1 MKRRM
6 KSVTAINALVGLVA
20 TTSLI
25 ALAPTAHAVTSAPGK
40 SCAPSA
46 LGVQASYK
54 DAKEG
59 QQTLTCG
66 RIGKKYLWVI
76 TKVTIPANLDSKY
89 IKITGDTST
98 GAVLGKPKGQPPTSL
113 FSADIVIGGGATV
126 AAGASVT
133 VHYTLMAWS
142 TGKIVESS
150 WTSGQPA
157 SFPLS
162 GVIKGWQEGIPGMRE
177 GGRRLLIVPPA
188 LGYGATATGPIAANE
203 TLIFVVDLI
212 KAG

>member
-25 ALAPTAHAVTSAPGK
+25 ALAPTAHAATSAPGK

-66 RIGKKYLWVI
+66 RI
-76 TKVTIPANLDSKY
+76 TDCP
-89 IKITGDTST
+89 
-98 GAVLGKPKGQPPTSL
+98 
-113 FSADIVIGGGATV
+113 
-126 AAGASVT
+126 
-133 VHYTLMAWS
+133 
-142 TGKIVESS
+142 
-150 WTSGQPA
+150 
-157 SFPLS
+157 
-162 GVIKGWQEGIPGMRE
+162 
-177 GGRRLLIVPPA
+177 
-188 LGYGATATGPIAANE
+188 
-203 TLIFVVDLI
+203 
-212 KAG
+212 

>member
-1 MKRRM
+1 MKRRI
-6 KSVTAINALVGLVA
+6 KSGTAINALVGLVA
-20 TTSLI
+20 STSLI
-25 ALAPTAHAVTSAPGK
+25 ALAPIAHAATSAPGK
-40 SCAPSA
+40 SCDASA
-46 LGVQASYK
+46 LGVQARYK

-76 TKVTIPANLDSKY
+76 TKVTIPANLDTKY
-89 IKITGDTST
+89 IKISGDTST
-98 GAVLGKPKGQPPTSL
+98 GAVLGKPKGQAPTSL
-113 FSADIVIGGGATV
+113 VSVDIVKGGGATV
-126 AAGASVT
+126 ATGASVT

-142 TGKIVESS
+142 TGNIVESS
-150 WTSGQPA
+150 WTSGQPV

-188 LGYGATATGPIAANE
+188 LGYGATASGPIAANE

-212 KAG
+212 KVG

>member
-1 MKRRM
+1 MKRGV
-6 KSVTAINALVGLVA
+6 KSVSAINALAGVLA

-25 ALAPTAHAVTSAPGK
+25 ALAPIAHAATSAPGK
-40 SCAPSA
+40 SCAASA

-66 RIGKKYLWVI
+66 RLGKKYLWVI
-76 TKVTIPANLDSKY
+76 TKVTVPANLDSKY

-98 GAVLGKPKGQPPTSL
+98 GAVLGKPKGEPPTSL
-113 FSADIVIGGGATV
+113 FSADIVKGGGATV

-162 GVIKGWQEGIPGMRE
+162 GVIKGWQDGIPGMRE

-203 TLIFVVDLI
+203 TLVFVVDLI
-212 KAG
+212 KVG

>member
-1 MKRRM
+1 MKRTA
-6 KSVTAINALVGLVA
+6 SVVGIFSLASIFLLSPVAQGATA
-20 TTSLI
+20 T
-25 ALAPTAHAVTSAPGK
+25 PGK
-40 SCAPSA
+40 SCQASE
-46 LGVQASYK
+46 LGVQSAFK

-59 QQTLTCG
+59 MQQLTCG

-76 TKVTIPANLDSKY
+76 TKVTIPANLDTKY
-89 IKITGDTST
+89 IKITGDTSG

-113 FSADIVIGGGATV
+113 FSADIVKGGGATV
-126 AAGASVT
+126 AAGGSVT

-150 WTSGQPA
+150 WTSGQTA

-162 GVIKGWQEGIPGMRE
+162 GVIKGWQDGIPGMRE

-188 LGYGATATGPIAANE
+188 LGYGATAQGPIGANE
-203 TLIFVVDLI
+203 TLVFVVDLV
-212 KAG
+212 KVG